1 MSIILQVED
10 LCLTVPTGHIIQGKK
25 RILNHVSFD
34 IPRGKATAYL
44 GPNGAGKTSTF
55 RVLCGLCKSDQGQ
68 VKYSG
73 KLLHR
78 GLPAESFG
86 FMPEQPYFY
95 RNLTPYELLSGL
107 AKISGISKKTLTGRI
122 DSWAEKLLFSD
133 VLHQQL
139 STCSKGQVQRVGLA
153 QAMLH
158 EPEFIL
164 LDEPLSGLDPLGR
177 ELVRNV
183 LLESVKK
190 GATLLFSSHILADA
204 EAICEQVIVLNKGSV
219 AYQGPMSEL
228 LDLKQKWVI
237 TIKGAPI
244 CREHLICEQVMEN
257 RYRLVVESIE
267 ERDKAIRLVLSSP
280 ETQLISVDQQ
290 RQTLEY
296 AFINL
301 LKKGSAA

>member
-1 MSIILQVED
+1 MSAILQVKD
-10 LCLTVPTGHIIQGKK
+10 LCLTVPTGHVIQGKK

-34 IPRGKATAYL
+34 VPRGKATAYL

-55 RVLCGLCKSDQGQ
+55 RVLCGLCKQSQGQ
-68 VKYSG
+68 VKYND

-95 RNLTPYELLSGL
+95 RNLSPYELLFGL
-107 AKISGISKKTLTGRI
+107 AKISGIRKITLAARI

-133 VLHQQL
+133 VLHQPL

-183 LLESVKK
+183 LLESVTK

-228 LDLKQKWVI
+228 LDSTQEWVI
-237 TIKGAPI
+237 TIQGEPVDWK
-244 CREHLICEQVMEN
+244 HLICEQLVEN
-257 RYRLVVESIE
+257 RCRLIVKNIE
-267 ERDKAIRLVLSSP
+267 ERDEIIHLVLASP
-280 ETQLISVDQQ
+280 ETHLISVDQQ
-290 RQTLEY
+290 RQSLED
-296 AFINL
+296 AFINI
-301 LKKGSAA
+301 LKKDSAA

>member
-1 MSIILQVED
+1 MSAILQVED
-10 LCLTVPTGHIIQGKK
+10 LCLSVPTGHVIQGKK
-25 RILNHVSFD
+25 RILNHLSFD
-34 IPRGKATAYL
+34 IQKGQATAYL

-55 RVLCGLCKSDQGQ
+55 RVLCGLCKPDQGQ
-68 VKYSG
+68 IKYDG

-78 GLPAESFG
+78 GLPADSVG
-86 FMPEQPYFY
+86 FMPEHPYFY
-95 RNLTPYELLSGL
+95 RNLTPCELLTGL
-107 AKISGISKKTLTGRI
+107 AKISGIDKSTLAAAI
-122 DSWAEKLLFSD
+122 DLWAEKLLFSD
-133 VLHQQL
+133 VLHQPL
-139 STCSKGQVQRVGLA
+139 SGCSKGQVQRVGLA

-183 LLESVKK
+183 LLEAGKK

-204 EAICEQVIVLNKGSV
+204 EAICEQVIVLNEGNI

-228 LDLKQKWVI
+228 LDVKQKWVI
-237 TIKGAPI
+237 TVQGAPI
-244 CREHLICEQVMEN
+244 NKEPFVCEQVVEN
-257 RYRLVVESIE
+257 RYRLIIDNIKQ
-267 ERDKAIRLVLSSP
+267 RDEIIRFVLSSS

-290 RQTLEY
+290 RQTLEH
-296 AFINL
+296 AFINI